1 MEEITTT
8 STSTS
13 TNSDQHGLVPADLIE
28 KAKEYARQSKS
39 PATLRVYAGVWAIFT
54 SWCEARGLGPLP
66 ASPETVVAYI
76 ADQAE
81 RLRAVT
87 VKKHL
92 AAISQLHKL
101 RGYDSPV
108 QTEPVKL
115 TMAGLRRV
123 KGVASKPKRA
133 LRVEHVRK
141 MVETMPDDLVGV
153 RDRAIILLG
162 IVTGMRRSELVSL
175 DVAEVVFEPE
185 GAILT
190 IRRSKRDQEGRG
202 RQVAVPLGR
211 HEATCPVRA
220 LRRWLS
226 ESELEAGPV
235 FVRLDPAGN
244 RQRLSGKA
252 VARIVKRAA
261 ARSGLDA
268 TMFAGHSLRRGF
280 ASETARAGA
289 SERSIARTTGHR
301 SLTVLRGYV
310 EAGTIFEDAAAK
322 HLDL

>member
-1 MEEITTT
+1 MEEITAAGTNPEQT
-8 STSTS
+8 S
-13 TNSDQHGLVPADLIE
+13 LVPADLIE
-28 KAKEYARQSKS
+28 RAKEYARQSKS
-39 PATLRVYAGVWAIFT
+39 PATLRAYKAIWRIFT
-54 SWCEARGLGPLP
+54 AWCEARELSPLP

-76 ADQAE
+76 ADQADHIKP
-81 RLRAVT
+81 VT
-87 VKKHL
+87 LKKHL
-92 AAISQLHKL
+92 AAVSSIHKL

-108 QTEPVKL
+108 QSEPVRL

-153 RDRAIILLG
+153 RDRAIILVG
-162 IVTGMRRSELVSL
+162 IVTGMRRSEIVSL
-175 DVAEVVFEPE
+175 DVSDLTFEPE
-185 GAILT
+185 GVVLT
-190 IRRSKRDQEGRG
+190 IRKSKRDQEGRG
-202 RQVAVPLGR
+202 RQVAVLLGR

-220 LRRWLS
+220 VRRWLS
-226 ESELEAGPV
+226 ESELKVGPL
-235 FVRLDPAGN
+235 FVRLDPAGA
-244 RQRLSGKA
+244 RQRLAGKA

>member
-8 STSTS
+8 GTNPEQTS
-13 TNSDQHGLVPADLIE
+13 LVPADLIE
-28 KAKEYARQSKS
+28 RAKEYARQSKS
-39 PATLRVYAGVWAIFT
+39 PATLRAYKAIWRIFT
-54 SWCEARGLGPLP
+54 AWCEARELSPLP

-76 ADQAE
+76 ADQAD
-81 RLRAVT
+81 RVRPITL
-87 VKKHL
+87 KKHM
-92 AAISQLHKL
+92 AAVSSIHKL
-101 RGYDSPV
+101 RGFESPV
-108 QTEPVKL
+108 QTEPVRL

-123 KGVASKPKRA
+123 HGVASRPKRA
-133 LRVEHVRK
+133 LRIEHVRR

-153 RDRAIILLG
+153 RDASIILVG
-162 IVTGMRRSELVSL
+162 IVTGMRRSEIVSV
-175 DVAEVVFEPE
+175 DVADVVFEPE
-185 GAILT
+185 GAVLT
-190 IRRSKRDQEGRG
+190 IRKSKRDQEGRG

-220 LRRWLS
+220 LRRWLAAS
-226 ESELEAGPV
+226 SIEEGAL
-235 FVRLDPAGN
+235 FVRLDPAGH
-244 RQRLSGKA
+244 RERLTGKA
-252 VARIVKRAA
+252 VARIVKRSASRA
-261 ARSGLDA
+261 GLDA

-301 SLTVLRGYV
+301 SLTVLRSYV